1 MIDRKTETFLSRV
14 NEARA
19 TLDNLKTTQPIGA
32 DLSEIRLA
40 TGTLEVIPT
49 FNDGQRIHFT
59 ASYSPS
65 SLKEWQDSTY
75 NEIRWGIFIGAVGA
89 GTLTRYDGSLVN
101 VLPTQKLDA
110 YSAQAEIQIVNV
122 SGVAKQVAVRPYV
135 LTTAMAGSLNSSW
148 YIE

>member
-1 MIDRKTETFLSRV
+1 MIDRKTETFLARV
-14 NEARA
+14 NEARD

-32 DLSEIRLA
+32 DLSEIRLS
-40 TGTLEVIPT
+40 TGNLDIIPS
-49 FNDGQRIHFT
+49 FNDGQRIHYT
-59 ASYSPS
+59 ATFNPS
-65 SLKEWQDSTY
+65 ALKEWQESTY
-75 NEIRWGIFIGAVGA
+75 NEIRWGIFIGNPGDT
-89 GTLTRYDGSLVN
+89 TLTRYNGTLVN

-122 SGVAKQVAVRPYV
+122 SGVAKQVAVRPYC